1 MRQDWT
7 EVMREAHSQRAGR
20 SPVAV
25 AGRAGDAAQMQAGV
39 PLEAEERRAEQAR
52 GSANGLGPG
61 SLRPRDVFV
70 RARLLTGWCAVQR
83 RQPRRQAVRRRA
95 R

>member
-7 EVMREAHSQRAGR
+7 QVMRDAHSRRAGR
-20 SPVAV
+20 SAVAV
-25 AGRAGDAAQMQAGV
+25 TGRAGDAAQMQAGV

-52 GSANGLGPG
+52 GSANGVGPD
-61 SLRPRDVFV
+61 SMRPREVCV
-70 RARLLTGWCAVQR
+70 RARLLTGRCAVQR